1 MRRFLTETLET
12 VLLALAIFL
21 LLQTSVQ
28 NFRVEGA
35 SMEPT
40 LASGD
45 FLLVNKLSYLGFAVG
60 EVKRLLPGVSAE
72 DDQVLYPFQ
81 QPERGQVVIFRF
93 PEERNRFFVKRLI
106 GVPGDTV
113 ELRNGQVILNGEQ
126 LEEPYLKSQGGRT
139 MGPLHI
145 PEESYFVLGDN
156 RNASNDSRHWDFI
169 YVPRAD
175 IIGASWFTYEPP
187 SPLVFL
193 SPSSNVR

>member
-1 MRRFLTETLET
+1 MRGFLTETLET
-12 VLLALAIFL
+12 ILLALAIFL

-40 LASGD
+40 LTSGE
-45 FLLVNKLSYLGFAVG
+45 FLLVNKVSYLGFAVG
-60 EVKRLLPGVSAE
+60 EVKRLLPLVSGE
-72 DDQVLYPFQ
+72 DNQVVYPFQ
-81 QPERGQVVIFRF
+81 QPEHGQVVVFRF
-93 PEERNRFFVKRLI
+93 PEDRNRFFVKRII

-113 ELRNGQVILNGEQ
+113 ELRNGPVILNGEE
-126 LEEPYLKSQGGRT
+126 LEEPYLKSRGSRT
-139 MGPLHI
+139 MGPLHV

-169 YVPRAD
+169 YIPRAD
-175 IIGASWFTYEPP
+175 IIGTSWFTYQPP
-187 SPLVFL
+187 PPLDFL